1 VRVLV
6 VDDDD
11 ESRAIVTEY
20 LESHRASVMTAAS
33 AAEALELLQ
42 RDPPHVLLADIAMP
56 GEDGY
61 SLIRKLRESP
71 SPAVA
76 SIPAAALTA
85 FARDDDRLNARK
97 AGFQAHVSKP
107 IEPSALI
114 DVVAALGRAR
124 VA

>member
-1 VRVLV
+1 
-6 VDDDD
+6 
-11 ESRAIVTEY
+11 
-20 LESHRASVMTAAS
+20 
-33 AAEALELLQ
+33 
-42 RDPPHVLLADIAMP
+42 MP

-85 FARDDDRLNARK
+85 FARDDDRLMARK
-97 AGFQAHVSKP
+97 AGFQAHLSKP
-107 IEPSALI
+107 IEPKSLV
-114 DVVAALGRAR
+114 DVVATLGRTN